1 MKRVRFLVL
10 WLVTDTK
17 ELKVSGYIGLE
28 QCSRLV
34 ALSDIYVH
42 FILTDSHP

>member
-1 MKRVRFLVL
+1 MVL

-34 ALSDIYVH
+34 ALSDIY
-42 FILTDSHP
+42 IYIYIYIYMML